1 MAHRKTKSDWGV
13 SFAEKKGMSVADNL
27 ARIQNNLGDAPVLLV
42 AVTKTASPSQIEEA
56 FKCGVTEFAEN
67 RIQDSLKRRNA
78 LPPNVATQS
87 IWHFIGHLQTNKVK
101 HAVEHFDLIQSVDSL
116 RLAEEISKEA
126 TRKDK
131 IQRILLQVKVLPDE
145 SKSGFTPETLQTSF
159 AKIASLENLQIDG
172 LMTITPNSD
181 EKSVRMNCFNG
192 LRTLRDELARQ
203 FNMPLPILSMGMTDD
218 WQDAIECGSNMIR
231 VGRAIFGH

>member
-1 MAHRKTKSDWGV
+1 
-13 SFAEKKGMSVADNL
+13 MSVAENL
-27 ARIQNNLGDAPVLLV
+27 ARIQNNLGDGPVLLV
-42 AVTKTASPSQIEEA
+42 AVTKSASPSQIEEA

-67 RIQDSLKRRNA
+67 RIQDSIKRRNA
-78 LPPNVATQS
+78 LPPSVATQS
-87 IWHFIGHLQTNKVK
+87 NWHFIGHLQTNKVK
-101 HAVEHFDLIQSVDSL
+101 QAVEHFHLIQSVDSI

-131 IQRILLQVKVLPDE
+131 TQRILLQVKVLPDDT
-145 SKSGFTPETLQTSF
+145 KSGFTPDELLASF
-159 AKIASLENLQIDG
+159 PKIASLENLQIDG

-192 LRTLRDELARQ
+192 LRSLRDELAGK
-203 FNMPLPILSMGMTDD
+203 FGKPLPYLSMGMTDD

-231 VGRAIFGH
+231 VGRAIFSH